1 MHVQA
6 CLLIK
11 ALDQFGNAVTTPSE
25 TERADGFKIVI
36 SGAEV
41 AAELLGIL
49 SHCLFYYPSLT
60 PVRRQSFTF
69 SLVTLRRT
77 SRLSGRALAALAAR
91 GSQLITCCARWAATL
106 LR

>member
-1 MHVQA
+1 M
-6 CLLIK
+6 IK

-25 TERADGFKIVI
+25 TERADGFKIEI

-41 AAELLGIL
+41 GAELLCIPSQCL
-49 SHCLFYYPSLT
+49 SVYFSLT
-60 PVRRQSFTF
+60 SVRRQSFTF

-77 SRLSGRALAALAAR
+77 SRLSGRAQAALAAR
-91 GSQLITCCARWAATL
+91 GSQLTTCCARWAATL